1 MRSNAILYG
10 FGFVCALFQVSL
22 VCYIHKINRNKL
34 NKIFWGVVGRGG
46 FRGKKVEKNFLL
58 PISSSNKNFRSTAAF
73 CLISDDVVSIRRI
86 NVVVV
91 VVVKGGGRVNSTSR
105 QRTPFLY
112 YLVVIN

>member
-34 NKIFWGVVGRGG
+34 NKIFLGVEGWGVEGWEVEGCRAGWVW
-46 FRGKKVEKNFLL
+46 GKKVEKNFLL

-73 CLISDDVVSIRRI
+73 LFNLRRCSIH
-86 NVVVV
+86 
-91 VVVKGGGRVNSTSR
+91 SED
-105 QRTPFLY
+105 
-112 YLVVIN
+112 